1 MATTALCKQ
10 SVITLLIL
18 WLVIIPASIFAFP
31 VTNPPANTANNGLAV
46 TDTEG
51 NLYYL
56 DLTGDIYA
64 GSQENIYRLRPG
76 EPKPVIISADE
87 AWSLTISGKYLY
99 YCNWS
104 DQHHIYRILFDG
116 TEKTKIGNQPASQ
129 LTAVGNWLVYI
140 NWSNDN
146 STPSNTIYKLAL
158 DGQSEPQKLCDDQA
172 ENLTV
177 AGNWVYYLN
186 ASDGYKLYKIK
197 LDGTSRSKI
206 ADDQVLFMAVAD
218 DTIYY
223 SNYSDS
229 QKLYAI
235 STNGQGRTKLT
246 DDQVGFINAAND
258 FVYFTNTSANHALYR
273 INLTNHKQQL
283 ICDLGIEPQP
293 ITLIGNSVYYNRLFF
308 TP

>member
-1 MATTALCKQ
+1 MASIALCKQ
-10 SVITLLIL
+10 TITALLAL
-18 WLVIIPASIFAFP
+18 WLVIIPASIFAVP
-31 VTNPPANTANNGLAV
+31 VSSGLANTANNGLAV
-46 TDTEG
+46 ADSDG

-64 GSQENIYRLRPG
+64 GGQENIYRLRPG
-76 EPKPVIISADE
+76 EARPVTISTDE

-104 DQHHIYRILFDG
+104 DQHHIYRIQFDG
-116 TEKTKIGNQPASQ
+116 TEKTKIGDQPASQ
-129 LTAVGNWLVYI
+129 LTVVGNWLVYI

-177 AGNWVYYLN
+177 TGNWVYYLN

-223 SNYSDS
+223 SNYSDN

-246 DDQVGFINAAND
+246 NDQAGFINVANG

-273 INLTNHKQQL
+273 INLNNHNQQL
-283 ICDLGIEPQP
+283 ICDLGIGPQP
-293 ITLIGNSVYYNRLFF
+293 IILIGNSVYYNRLFF